1 MNLYKN
7 DVNRKGSASWLL
19 CNDNSR
25 SSWFREQVIQKFG
38 GIFNKNG
45 RYWEWVENIP
55 HTSSIVITTEPPVP
69 ALEDSKKT
77 WTFGD
82 EQNKYYTTENLT
94 EFAKEYKLSRQKLYD
109 MMKGERKSHKGFK
122 FVSKSDPENLA

>member
-1 MNLYKN
+1 M
-7 DVNRKGSASWLL
+7 
-19 CNDNSR
+19 
-25 SSWFREQVIQKFG
+25 
-38 GIFNKNG
+38 
-45 RYWEWVENIP
+45 ENIP
-55 HTSSIVITTEPPVP
+55 HTSSIVITTEPPAP
-69 ALEDSKKT
+69 EDSKKT